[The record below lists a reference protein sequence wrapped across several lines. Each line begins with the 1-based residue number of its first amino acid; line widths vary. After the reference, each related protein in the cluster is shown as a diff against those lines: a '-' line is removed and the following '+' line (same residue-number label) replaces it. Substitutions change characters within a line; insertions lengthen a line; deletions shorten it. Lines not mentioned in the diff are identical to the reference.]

1 MIRFPNPGSDITT
14 FIRIFQILHS
24 ELKERYFFTLDDMS
38 ETLTNKNLVSSEGY
52 MGKEALK
59 RSTRK
64 DRSRDPLYN
73 QSKMY
78 AELYRILGWIQS
90 DVNKKLNFK
99 FTYLGDHMANAQL
112 DPLSLFKE
120 CILGIN
126 YPNAVIDIKT
136 ANYIRPFATIL
147 RMIDDLDGYISR
159 DEMIIGPLNIN
170 DLSSEEYLS
179 ALKKIKTSRPYHK
192 NLLTELDAL
201 SKNLKIQVNTLGNYT
216 RFPISVLEFCGWI
229 KKERTK
235 KIYTD
240 KSLVFLKLTDSG
252 KVAAKF
258 IKTSTDIRYNKIPKE
273 IDFNSLVKVSF
284 FQMLERGGFE
294 VNSIKQNLLDDIL
307 NLKKVYDTNPQ
318 YLFSPYQTYDMDTI
332 NEALSEY
339 IPKNDLEYSSKSS
352 NILEDFSEYSPTKT
366 ISSSFV
372 TLKPNKNIV
381 FSRAIE
387 NDNLVKLI
395 TDLHTSYTSVSEVV
409 ERLFDS
415 YKNSNKDTF
424 YDLTANLFSI
434 LGYNCTATRH
444 GINYERWD
452 AIINDLRYSI
462 PIEIKSPSEEEFLS
476 VKAIRQALENK
487 IILLSRKSYITDFET
502 TTLAVGY
509 KSPNDRSDV
518 NQLIEDIYNAYN
530 IRIGVIDFKSLLTM
544 TVKLIVEKKEIDK
557 EEFRKSRGIINVKD
571 F

>member
-14 FIRIFQILHS
+14 FIRIFQILHL

-38 ETLTNKNLVSSEGY
+38 HTLTNKNLVSSEGY

-90 DVNKKLNFK
+90 DSSKKLHFK

-126 YPNAVIDIKT
+126 YPNSIIDIKT
-136 ANYIRPFATIL
+136 TKYIRPFATIL

-159 DEMIIGPLNIN
+159 DEMIIGPLNIS
-170 DLSSEEYLS
+170 DTSSIEYHC
-179 ALKKIKTSRPYHK
+179 ALKKIKNTRPYHK
-192 NLLTELDAL
+192 KLMFELDAL
-201 SKNLKIQVNTLGNYT
+201 SEKLKIQVNTLGNYT

-235 KIYTD
+235 EIYTD

-252 KVAAKF
+252 KLAANF
-258 IKTSTDIRYNKIPKE
+258 IKTATDIRYNKIPKE

-294 VNSIKQNLLDDIL
+294 VDSIKQNLLDDIL
-307 NLKKVYDTNPQ
+307 NLKETYATNVQ
-318 YLFSPYQTYDMDTI
+318 YIFSPYQTYDMDTI

-339 IPKNDLEYSSKSS
+339 IPKNHLEYSSKSS
-352 NILEDFSEYSPTKT
+352 NILEDFSEYSPTEAIAT
-366 ISSSFV
+366 SFI
-372 TLKPNKNIV
+372 TLKPSKNIT
-381 FSRAIE
+381 FSKTIE

-395 TDLHTSYTSVSEVV
+395 TDLHTSNTSVPEIVD
-409 ERLFDS
+409 RLFAS
-415 YKNSNKDTF
+415 YKDSNKDTF
-424 YDLTANLFSI
+424 YNLTANLFSI

-452 AIINDLRYSI
+452 AMINDLRYSI

-518 NQLIEDIYNAYN
+518 NQLIEDIYNVYKV
-530 IRIGVIDFKSLLTM
+530 RIGVIDFKSLLTM
-544 TVKLIVEKKEIDK
+544 TVKRIVEKKEIDK
-557 EEFRKSRGIINVKD
+557 EEFRKLRGIINVKD